1 MRTLRYP
8 LASSYT
14 LWSHVVTVAGSLLD
28 QHHLP
33 ATHSLSPFCLG
44 QAEGA
49 AFPTALAEPRTQGS
63 PSGLQYS
70 LLPEQEVSCVLFAHS
85 VGKLFYAQP
94 VPNRRTHNLQIPIN
108 SSCRRNGLYIFMQ
121 RKNESLSPKCLLQ
134 QNKDTNVN
142 MSKDHRCGPKILDN
156 FLKVSKAL
164 RLYPCY

>member
-33 ATHSLSPFCLG
+33 VTHSLSPFCLG
-44 QAEGA
+44 QAKGA
-49 AFPTALAEPRTQGS
+49 AFPTTLAEPRTQGS

-121 RKNESLSPKCLLQ
+121 RKNESLPP
-134 QNKDTNVN
+134 NAYYN
-142 MSKDHRCGPKILDN
+142 RIKIPMLTCQRTTDVDQK
-156 FLKVSKAL
+156 F
-164 RLYPCY
+164 